1 MQNVASE
8 AEARRKIEKNRNVQ
22 FTHED
27 FEQFF
32 NAASASAVVM
42 QRFL

>member
-8 AEARRKIEKNRNVQ
+8 AEARQKIEKNRNVR
-22 FTHED
+22 FAHED
-27 FEQFF
+27 YELFF
-32 NAASASAVVM
+32 KAASASTVVM